1 MKTAVQPAAI
11 GALTVIGLGL
21 AFTLVTLYHGLD
33 YHSVTACWEILI
45 GSIVAAYAGAGTI
58 ILCTSGSRSKAGS

>member
-21 AFTLVTLYHGLD
+21 AFTLVTLWHGID
-33 YHSVTACWEILI
+33 YRSVTTCWELLI
-45 GSIVAAYAGAGTI
+45 GSIVAAYAGAVTI
-58 ILCTSGSRSKAGS
+58 VMCTAGSRAKAAS